1 LQAIH
6 ARIACKQAPTAQPIR
21 SGPLRGIG
29 PLRMNNTLIQP
40 TLKNGGRGLTISV
53 IIPTYKR
60 ANLILETLGSV
71 FAQSYKPSE
80 IIVVNDGS
88 PDCTEEVLT
97 PLVSAER
104 ITYVRQENQGLAA
117 ARNKG
122 ISLATGDY
130 IALLDDDDLW
140 PPDTLESQ
148 IKFMKK
154 HPETVLC
161 YGDVFWFKDSAAL
174 PEGLDAS
181 KCSLSLL
188 HPPVGMVEK
197 RFLRRNWITSPG
209 QTLIKRGVLENIG
222 GFDRNFRTC
231 EDYELYI
238 RLAKQGPFAFTG
250 RVCLFYRRQG
260 GSLSSDVE
268 LMYRNYNLVR
278 EKHLGGMMILRY
290 PVLWIISYLG
300 FHRYTFRRF
309 LTEARVQ
316 IDCGN
321 FSQGRRLLV
330 RAIQIFPLGLLQ
342 PSYYKLG
349 LRSLSR
355 ATAPQ
360 PE

>member
-1 LQAIH
+1 
-6 ARIACKQAPTAQPIR
+6 
-21 SGPLRGIG
+21 
-29 PLRMNNTLIQP
+29 MNNTLIQS
-40 TLKNGGRGLTISV
+40 TAKNGGIGLTISV
-53 IIPTYKR
+53 IIPTFKR
-60 ANLILETLGSV
+60 ADLILETLGSV

-88 PDCTEEVLT
+88 PDCTEAVLA
-97 PLVSAER
+97 PLVLAKR
-104 ITYVRQENQGLAA
+104 ITYVRQANQGQSA

-122 ISLATGDY
+122 ISIATGDY

-148 IKFMKK
+148 IRLMER

-161 YGDVFWFKDSAAL
+161 YGDVFWFKDSSAL

-181 KCSLSLL
+181 KCPLSSW
-188 HPPVGMVEK
+188 PPLVGMVEK

-209 QTLIKRGVLENIG
+209 QTLIKRSVLEKVG
-222 GFDRNFRTC
+222 GFDRNVIAC

-238 RLAKQGPFAFTG
+238 RLARQGPFAFTG
-250 RVCLFYRRQG
+250 RTCLFYRRQG
-260 GSLSSDVE
+260 GSQSSDVE
-268 LMYRNYNLVR
+268 LMYQNYNLVR
-278 EKHLGGMMILRY
+278 AKHLGGTMILRH
-290 PVLWIISYLG
+290 PVLWILSYLG

-309 LTEARVQ
+309 LTEAKVQ

-321 FSQGRRLLV
+321 FARGRRLLV
-330 RAIQIFPLGLLQ
+330 RAVQLFPLGLLQ
-342 PSYYKLG
+342 PSFYKLG

-355 ATAPQ
+355 DMAPQ